1 MTRLLAAAVLPF
13 LLLAL
18 GPAARADEV
27 TDVRF
32 RQTDDDRVEVR
43 YRLDAPAGSRFRVE
57 LEASEDGGERFTLRP
72 LTVEGHV
79 GPGVEPGPERVILWD
94 ALADVGRLVGQRYV
108 FRVVATP
115 EPAAPPEPP
124 VRVSISKPRKPPS
137 TRWAEHEVRQWESLS
152 SIARLY
158 GTTVE
163 AIQRANG
170 LGAHSR
176 ITVGT
181 VLRVPV
187 PAKHDE
193 HHGEGH

>member
-1 MTRLLAAAVLPF
+1 MRRVCLAAL

-18 GPAARADEV
+18 APAASADEISEV
-27 TDVRF
+27 SF
-32 RQTDDDRVEVR
+32 RQTADDRVEVR
-43 YRLDAPAGSRFRVE
+43 YRLTAPAGSRFRVE
-57 LEASEDGGERFTLRP
+57 LEASEDGGNRFTLRP
-72 LTVEGHV
+72 ITVEGDV
-79 GPGVEPGPERVILWD
+79 GEGVEPGPEKVILWD
-94 ALADVGRLVGQRYV
+94 ALADVGRLVGERFV

-115 EPAAPPEPP
+115 ERAAAPEPP
-124 VRVSISKPRKPPS
+124 VRVSISKPRKQPS
-137 TRWAEHEVRQWESLS
+137 SGWVEHEVRQWESLS

-163 AIQRANG
+163 AIRRANG

-181 VLRVPV
+181 VLRIPV
-187 PAKHDE
+187 PKKHGE

>member
-1 MTRLLAAAVLPF
+1 MRRVVLAAS
-13 LLLAL
+13 LLLAF
-18 GPAARADEV
+18 GSSARADGITGV
-27 TDVRF
+27 SF
-32 RQTDDDRVEVR
+32 RQTADDRVEVR
-43 YRLDAPAGSRFRVE
+43 YRLEAPAGSRFRVD
-57 LEASEDGGERFTLRP
+57 LEVSEDGGSSFALRP
-72 LTVEGHV
+72 LAVEGDV
-79 GPGVEPGPERVILWD
+79 GAGVEPGGEKVIVWD
-94 ALADVGRLVGQRYV
+94 ALADVGRLVGERFV

-124 VRVSISKPRKPPS
+124 VRVSISKPHRPAS
-137 TRWAEHEVRQWESLS
+137 SGYLEHEVRQWESLS

-163 AIQRANG
+163 AIRRANG

-181 VLRVPV
+181 VLRIPV

-193 HHGEGH
+193 HRGEGH